1 MQEVRGSP
9 RMTPMTRLTR
19 GSGYRFI
26 DGEITGLT
34 MSPDLI
40 DFRVDQRRITVERSA
55 VTETLKNGD
64 RLRALVQCPYEDPFH
79 HVLAFQGA
87 QDRRVH
93 YTGPALSLHPTIAG
107 ATLAAVG
114 LYAGLPYLLIS
125 AACLFALEVMFSL
138 QRADAMRHFHLR

>member
-1 MQEVRGSP
+1 MARP
-9 RMTPMTRLTR
+9 IR

-34 MSPDLI
+34 MSADLI
-40 DFRVDQRRITVERSA
+40 DFRIDQRRITVERTA
-55 VTETLKNGD
+55 VTETLKNGE

-79 HVLAFQGA
+79 HVLAFQHA

-93 YTGPALSLHPTIAG
+93 YTGPALSLYPTIAG

-114 LYAGLPYLLIS
+114 LHSGMPFLLLS

-138 QRADAMRHFHLR
+138 QRADAMRHFPLR